1 MLADRIARTLLR
13 APALAT
19 ARTLL
24 AAGEDAQVAVAP
36 SGRPL
41 TLVALFAERPRPTL
55 CVVAS
60 EEEADRVARALT
72 PWLGAD
78 RVLRYRDRA
87 DLPWQDKAADLAV
100 VGERCRA
107 VEALARGEAVVV
119 VCAARSLLRK
129 VPPKGVPYF
138 REVAFALGDVIEPSE
153 AAERLLAA
161 GYVSADEAAEPGTFG
176 LRGDILDVF
185 PAQANHPARIEF
197 FGDEIDRVR
206 EMVAA
211 TGQTIADA
219 LEVRCAPAREFA
231 LTDATVASA
240 ERALK
245 RRAQDCREVAAALES
260 IRARIPT
267 RTTDLH
273 LEALY
278 GSTGLMTD
286 HIAEDSLVVLFEPRA
301 LFDDCLRRTEELE
314 MRAREAG
321 VRLETVFA
329 GPRELDFGGCRQLS
343 LASIREGA
351 RRADPT
357 ELRSR
362 QPQISGADSRLLN
375 SVRAFTARG
384 YQCLF
389 CVPDRPARE
398 HLMLTLTDEAIP
410 IASSL
415 IGDPANE
422 APLGE
427 TSLDPSPAL
436 DAGVV
441 TFSDLDIPQ
450 GAIFPEVGLA
460 VLSVA
465 DLTRRLAKGRRAAS
479 VDPTQVTFPFKP
491 GDYVVHE
498 TFGIARF
505 AEIERLEVDGRER
518 DYFLLEYAA
527 GDLLHVPLEL
537 VGRLTRYIG
546 PDGSEPRVTR
556 LHSADWARVTGK
568 ARANAKK
575 LAFDLVDLYARR
587 AEARGH
593 AFGPDTPE
601 QLAMEASFPYELTG
615 DQLSAIADI
624 KEDME
629 QPKPMDRLLCG
640 DVGFGKTEV
649 ALRAAFKAVQEGRQ
663 VMVLCPTTI
672 LASQHLETFRDRFE
686 PFDVRVE
693 VLSRFRTAKQQR
705 ETLAAFAAGD
715 VDVLIG
721 THRLLSAD
729 VNPKNLGL
737 VVVDEE
743 QRFGVG
749 HKEQLKNIREQVDV
763 LTLSA
768 TPIPR
773 TMQMALSGVRDMSL
787 IMEAPPGRLPVKV
800 VVGEWSEDTVSAAIR
815 AEVARGGQVYY
826 VSNRVA
832 DIDEALARVQEAAP
846 EARVGVAHGKMSPKA
861 VEEVMLAFAERE
873 IDVLVATTIIESGI
887 DNPHTNTLIIED
899 SQRLGLAQ
907 LYQLKGRVGRGR
919 VQAYAYFLFPGEVP
933 LTDEALERLVAIGEF
948 QELGSGLR
956 IAMRDLEIRGAGS
969 LLGAEQHGNLSN
981 VGFDLFTQMIG
992 EAVAEAR
999 GEVEEAEPPEVAV
1012 NIPADFYFSED
1023 YLPEVDRR
1031 VLAYRRLANARTLAD
1046 VDALEAELEERYGAL
1061 EEAGMNLLDRQRIRV
1076 RGERLGV
1083 RTITLAGGR
1092 LTFEGLRPSPEAAA
1106 ELREGVPLVGGDAGD
1121 EGAEGPRS
1129 RVPTKAVIYPKSAKV
1144 TYPCSRAS
1152 GNPIR
1157 LALAVLELC
1166 GGDDE

>member
-1 MLADRIARTLLR
+1 MLADRIARPLLR
-13 APALAT
+13 AEALAG
-19 ARTLL
+19 ARARL
-24 AAGEDAQVAVAP
+24 AEGEDAGIAVAP
-36 SGRPL
+36 SGRVL
-41 TLVALFAERPRPTL
+41 ALVALFAAEPRPTL
-55 CVVAS
+55 CVVAN
-60 EEEADRVARALT
+60 EEEGDRLAIALT
-72 PWLGAD
+72 PWLGAGH
-78 RVLRYRDRA
+78 VLRYRDRP

-100 VGERCRA
+100 VGERCQA
-107 VEALARGEAVVV
+107 VEALANGEPVVV
-119 VCAARSLLRK
+119 VAAARALLRK
-129 VPPKGVPYF
+129 VPPKGNAYF
-138 REVAFALGDVIEPSE
+138 REVVFSVGDVVEPAE
-153 AAERLLAA
+153 AAEQLLSA
-161 GYVSADEAAEPGTFG
+161 GYVATGEAEAPGTFG

-185 PAQANHPARIEF
+185 PAQAAHPARIEF

-219 LEVRCAPAREFA
+219 LEVRCAPAREYA
-231 LTDATVASA
+231 LTEETVAKA

-245 RRAQDCREVAAALES
+245 RVAQDSTDVAAALES

-267 RTTDLH
+267 PTTDLY

-278 GSTGLMTD
+278 DGAGAMTD
-286 HIAEDSLVVLFEPRA
+286 HIDPGTLVVLFEPRA
-301 LFDDCLRRTEELE
+301 LFDDCLRAVEDLSKKASEKGAEYARVFIEP
-314 MRAREAG
+314 RAM
-321 VRLETVFA
+321 
-329 GPRELDFGGCRQLS
+329 DFGGCRQLS
-343 LASIREGA
+343 FSSIEVGA
-351 RRADPT
+351 RRQASP
-357 ELRSR
+357 ELQSR
-362 QPQISGADSRLLN
+362 QPQVSGADARLLN
-375 SVRAFTARG
+375 SVRAFTSRG

-389 CVPDRPARE
+389 CVPDRSARE
-398 HLMLTLTDEAIP
+398 HLMLTLSDNAIP
-410 IASSL
+410 LAQSL
-415 IGDPANE
+415 LGEPAN
-422 APLGE
+422 ATPLGARE
-427 TSLDPSPAL
+427 LDPVPAL

-441 TFSDLDIPQ
+441 TFTDLDIPQ

-465 DLTRRLAKGRRAAS
+465 DLTRRHAKGRRAS
-479 VDPTQVTFPFKP
+479 NVDPTQVTFPFKP

-498 TFGIARF
+498 TFGIAKF
-505 AEIERLEVDGRER
+505 AEIERLEVDGKER
-518 DYFLLEYAA
+518 DYFRLEYAA

-537 VGRLTRYIG
+537 VDRLTRYVG
-546 PDGSEPRVTR
+546 PDGSAPRVTR

-575 LAFDLVDLYARR
+575 LAFDLVDLYSRR
-587 AEARGH
+587 AQARGH

-601 QLAMEASFPYELTG
+601 QLAMEASFPYELTS
-615 DQLSAIADI
+615 DQENAIADI

-629 QPKPMDRLLCG
+629 QPRPMDRLLCG

-672 LASQHLETFRDRFE
+672 LASQHAETFRERFE

-705 ETLAAFAAGD
+705 ETLAAFAAGE

-729 VNPKNLGL
+729 VNPRNLGL
-737 VVVDEE
+737 VIVDEE

-749 HKEQLKNIREQVDV
+749 HKEQLKNLREQIDV

-787 IMEAPPGRLPVKV
+787 IMQAPSGRLPVKV
-800 VVGEWSEDTVSAAIR
+800 VVGEWSEDTISAAIR
-815 AEVARGGQVYY
+815 AECARGGQVYY

-832 DIDEALARVQEAAP
+832 DIEEATARVREAAP
-846 EARVGVAHGKMSPKA
+846 EARVGVAHGQMPSKA
-861 VEEVMLAFAERE
+861 VEEVMLSFAERK

-919 VQAYAYFLFPGEVP
+919 QQAFAYFLFPGEVP
-933 LTDEALERLVAIGEF
+933 LTDDALERLVAIGEF

-999 GEVEEAEPPEVAV
+999 GEIAEAEPPEVAV
-1012 NIPADFYFSED
+1012 NVPADFYFSED
-1023 YLPEVDRR
+1023 YLPEVDAR
-1031 VLAYRRLANARTLAD
+1031 VLAYRRLAAARTLVE
-1046 VDALEAELEERYGAL
+1046 VDALEEELVARHGPLEEPG
-1061 EEAGMNLLDRQRIRV
+1061 ENLLDRQRIRL
-1076 RGERLGV
+1076 RAERLGV
-1083 RTITLAGGR
+1083 TAITLAGGR
-1092 LTFEGLRPSPEAAA
+1092 LTFQGLHPSSAATA
-1106 ELREGVPLVGGDAGD
+1106 EIQRMSLEVAGGQ
-1121 EGAEGPRS
+1121 R
-1129 RVPTKAVIYPKSAKV
+1129 AVVFPKTGKL
-1144 TYPCSRAS
+1144 TYPCPRAL
-1152 GNPIR
+1152 GDPIPVV
-1157 LALAVLELC
+1157 LSVLEAA